1 MPYSSLAPSF
11 LSYFHPTYFISIMA
25 HLYSLFDLYIPY
37 GNFNFIL
44 VLVLQFPDSL
54 NLSFHNLSIHQF
66 SRKDLSLAQ
75 FIPKIYNKI
84 IIKILGY
91 FWGVTHCL
99 IPGNGAIKLVE
110 TKIYTQIYST
120 ITRGLLSNPR
130 QRRHKTC
137 WLSTI
142 WTKKSL
148 RVNHFQFWFWPDIL
162 QVHRS
167 TSNKMDISPDIDP
180 T

>member
-44 VLVLQFPDSL
+44 VLVLQFLDSL

-75 FIPKIYNKI
+75 FIPRIYNKI

-91 FWGVTHCL
+91 FLGR
-99 IPGNGAIKLVE
+99 
-110 TKIYTQIYST
+110 YTQSDM
-120 ITRGLLSNPR
+120 LLDR
-130 QRRHKTC
+130 
-137 WLSTI
+137 
-142 WTKKSL
+142 
-148 RVNHFQFWFWPDIL
+148 
-162 QVHRS
+162 
-167 TSNKMDISPDIDP
+167 DP
-180 T
+180 TNSIVFVMINMNFTYMCRDYKKYGL

>member
-75 FIPKIYNKI
+75 FIPRIYNKI

-91 FWGVTHCL
+91 VWGVTSDLHFKRIFIVFINFIFKKMVL
-99 IPGNGAIKLVE
+99 QNGFSYSLFSTKFKYE
-110 TKIYTQIYST
+110 TCFLKM
-120 ITRGLLSNPR
+120 
-130 QRRHKTC
+130 KT
-137 WLSTI
+137 
-142 WTKKSL
+142 K
-148 RVNHFQFWFWPDIL
+148 D
-162 QVHRS
+162 
-167 TSNKMDISPDIDP
+167 
-180 T
+180 